1 MKLEPAELAPV
12 SAIIEFLERMGRDA
26 SLRGAAATEIQDA
39 LIQAGLPSDL
49 WTVISNPEPGE
60 LESLVGARANVC
72 CLIYSP
78 DKEDEEEEEEEE
90 PPEEEDEEEEVKDD
104 KVKKSLDR
112 VRRIA

>member
-1 MKLEPAELAPV
+1 MKLDPEELPPV
-12 SAIIEFLERMGRDA
+12 SAIIEFLERMGRDGL
-26 SLRGAAATEIQDA
+26 LRGAAATEIQDA

>member
-1 MKLEPAELAPV
+1 MKPEPTELPPV

-26 SLRGAAATEIQDA
+26 SLRGAPVAEIREA

-49 WTVISNPEPGE
+49 WTVVSNPEPDALG
-60 LESLVGARANVC
+60 SLVGARANVC

-78 DKEDEEEEEEEE
+78 DKEDEEEEEEE